1 MIEQIT
7 AKRQRTPPKPLSKKT
22 IAIIRMVYDA
32 IVLILAFASIFSANS
47 STAHLMGIDA
57 MVLYTIVCGLILLGS
72 ISSFF
77 LIRSEKTTLG
87 MNVLI
92 YSLVIGMFINS
103 IYIERVGSFGL
114 ITTIFL
120 TVLVVSQGFEF
131 RKGILPTSITLVF
144 GIIGL
149 AFDTLLAGAEFR
161 SPPPLGMT
169 AIWVPT
175 VIFSLLVIYIL
186 SRQFSVFSLRAKL
199 ISSFIIAT
207 VLSLT
212 LLILFNMITFQKI
225 LTDEADESLFAAAS
239 QTSDSIE
246 GSLRSFTRTIETLS
260 SLPRIVEYA
269 SNPESIQLEE
279 IEVLINA
286 WSNQHGNFL
295 SYSLLDINGKVIADS
310 DPEKVGGIEPDMN
323 AYINSLWPVEIS
335 ASPMTYDPEINKSTI
350 VFDSPIVNESLSILG
365 MLRVQFDANFLQEK
379 VAQSNGVLGEDS
391 FAVLF
396 DEHFIHLAHGTHPE
410 TIFTTVTPLDTED
423 FEQLKAENR
432 LPDRSEEELFLD
444 LADLQQ
450 NLTLAQNTPGEAV
463 YFNATD
469 VATGERSNRV
479 AVIEVSDTPWL
490 LAFFQPR
497 DIFLQPL
504 SSLGDVSIFLF
515 IIAGVFAT
523 GIGLFLTQ
531 VIVKPI
537 SNLNETASRITE
549 GDFTSRVEIQSNDEI
564 GTLSNT
570 FNMMAIQL
578 QSLFGNLE
586 NKVSERTRELQNQT
600 AQLKAAAEIARDA
613 ITEEELSHLLDRASF
628 LMCDRFGF
636 YHVGVYLIDAR
647 GHYAVLS
654 SSGDPQG
661 KQLVDAEHKYLINTE
676 SIVGLVCAL
685 GKPRT
690 ASSSDQDTKL
700 VQHPLLPNTQS
711 QLTLP
716 LRASGKT
723 IGAID
728 IQSTN
733 PRGFTSEEVDIFST
747 FSDQIA
753 TAIEKTEY
761 REEIQE
767 TLNELE
773 TAYGQFTQ
781 EAWRRFLQGEREK
794 YAGYRYQQLNV
805 EPVERHPEEVIR
817 AWDQGEV
824 ISKQVSVDGTSTM
837 AIPMKVRGEVIGV
850 LDIQFDSEHVPP
862 DTQNLMTEIADR
874 LSLVLEN
881 ARLIETAQTQVER
894 EQLATHITDKIRQS
908 LDLDTVLRT
917 ATQEIGESLGLAEVE
932 VRLGSVDSSLQMSD
946 NGGISATA
954 PPGSQPPVDPDQ
966 DYQDMNEDSNEYLS

>member
-479 AVIEVSDTPWL
+479 AVI
-490 LAFFQPR
+490 
-497 DIFLQPL
+497 
-504 SSLGDVSIFLF
+504 
-515 IIAGVFAT
+515 
-523 GIGLFLTQ
+523 
-531 VIVKPI
+531 
-537 SNLNETASRITE
+537 
-549 GDFTSRVEIQSNDEI
+549 
-564 GTLSNT
+564 
-570 FNMMAIQL
+570 
-578 QSLFGNLE
+578 
-586 NKVSERTRELQNQT
+586 
-600 AQLKAAAEIARDA
+600 
-613 ITEEELSHLLDRASF
+613 
-628 LMCDRFGF
+628 
-636 YHVGVYLIDAR
+636 
-647 GHYAVLS
+647 
-654 SSGDPQG
+654 
-661 KQLVDAEHKYLINTE
+661 
-676 SIVGLVCAL
+676 
-685 GKPRT
+685 
-690 ASSSDQDTKL
+690 
-700 VQHPLLPNTQS
+700 
-711 QLTLP
+711 
-716 LRASGKT
+716 
-723 IGAID
+723 
-728 IQSTN
+728 
-733 PRGFTSEEVDIFST
+733 
-747 FSDQIA
+747 
-753 TAIEKTEY
+753 
-761 REEIQE
+761 
-767 TLNELE
+767 
-773 TAYGQFTQ
+773 
-781 EAWRRFLQGEREK
+781 
-794 YAGYRYQQLNV
+794 
-805 EPVERHPEEVIR
+805 
-817 AWDQGEV
+817 
-824 ISKQVSVDGTSTM
+824 
-837 AIPMKVRGEVIGV
+837 
-850 LDIQFDSEHVPP
+850 
-862 DTQNLMTEIADR
+862 
-874 LSLVLEN
+874 
-881 ARLIETAQTQVER
+881 
-894 EQLATHITDKIRQS
+894 
-908 LDLDTVLRT
+908 
-917 ATQEIGESLGLAEVE
+917 
-932 VRLGSVDSSLQMSD
+932 
-946 NGGISATA
+946 
-954 PPGSQPPVDPDQ
+954 
-966 DYQDMNEDSNEYLS
+966 